1 MMLLKIN
8 PADNVAVVL
17 TTLDSGETLSVDGT
31 TLTLVEPIDAGH
43 KVALVPIADGEAI
56 VKYGNPIGRA
66 VRAIAPGEAVHT
78 HNLKTALEGLLA
90 YTYTPQRTPLALREP
105 GVFQGYR
112 RPDGRVGIRNE
123 VWIVPTVGCVNAT
136 AAYLERHAQEFFTDE
151 IDGLYAFPHPYGC
164 SQLSEDHENTRR
176 ALAGLIS
183 HPNAGAVL
191 VLGLGCENNT
201 VEGMQELLG
210 DYDRE
215 RVRFLVCQDVADEY
229 ETGLAILRELV
240 AYAGQFK
247 RASAPMSELIVG
259 LKCGGSDG
267 FSGITANPLVG
278 AFTDRLIA
286 EGGSAILTE
295 VPEMFGAETIL
306 MNRCRTPG
314 LFDQTVTLINDFK
327 TYFMDN
333 GQDIY
338 ENPSP
343 GNKAGGISTLE
354 DKSLGCIQKGGTS
367 DVVAVLN
374 YGDPVTEKGL
384 NLLTGPGNDLVSVSS
399 MTASGAHMILF
410 TTGLGTPFGAPAPTV
425 KISSNTD
432 LARRKSAWVDF
443 DAGSLLAG
451 VPMET
456 MADRLYE
463 YVCAL
468 ASGEIRAKN
477 EMHGAREFT
486 IFKTGVTL

>member
-1 MMLLKIN
+1 MKLLKIN
-8 PADNVAVVL
+8 PADNVAVAL
-17 TTLDSGETLSVDGT
+17 MTLDPGETCSVGGT
-31 TLTLVEPIDAGH
+31 AITLADSVAAGH
-43 KVALVPIADGEAI
+43 KVALVPIAAGEATI
-56 VKYGNPIGRA
+56 KYGHPIGRA
-66 VRAIAPGEAVHT
+66 LRAITPGETVHT
-78 HNLKTALEGLLA
+78 HNLKTALEGLLE
-90 YTYTPQRTPLALREP
+90 YTYTPQYTPLPPREP

-123 VWIVPTVGCVNAT
+123 VWIVPTVGCVNST
-136 AAYLERHAQEFFTDE
+136 AAYLEQHAQRFFAHE

-164 SQLSEDHENTRR
+164 SQLSDDHENTRR
-176 ALAGLIS
+176 ALAGLIN

-210 DYDRE
+210 DYDQE
-215 RVRFLVCQDVADEY
+215 RIRFLVCQDVANEY
-229 ETGLAILRELV
+229 EAGLALLQELV
-240 AYAGQFK
+240 AYAGQFQ
-247 RASAPMSELIVG
+247 REPVPMSELIVG

-278 AFTDRLIA
+278 AFTDRLTA

-306 MNRCRTPG
+306 MNRCRTPE
-314 LFDQTVTLINDFK
+314 LFEQTVALINEFK

-354 DKSLGCIQKGGTS
+354 DKSLGCIQKGGAS

-399 MTASGAHMILF
+399 MTASGAQVILF
-410 TTGLGTPFGAPAPTV
+410 TTGRGTPFGAPAPTV

-443 DAGSLLAG
+443 DAGPLLDG
-451 VPMET
+451 TSMEAL
-456 MADRLYE
+456 ADELYE
-463 YVCAL
+463 YICAL
-468 ASGEIRAKN
+468 ASGEVRTNN
-477 EMHGAREFT
+477 ELHGAREFT